1 MSNPDKDEIICR
13 IISDV
18 LTNYLNSPLDLGHV
32 KMLLAGAFFDICCQ
46 VECKDKGPDQI
57 AEYLIPRLSE
67 IERRYTK
74 EILEI
79 LKECYGELKL

>member
-1 MSNPDKDEIICR
+1 MSNPSKDEIICR

-18 LTNYLNSPLDLGHV
+18 ITNYLNSPLDLVHV

-57 AEYLIPRLSE
+57 AEHLIPKLSE
-67 IERRYTK
+67 LERRCNV
-74 EILEI
+74 ELLEI
-79 LKECYGELKL
+79 LRECYGESKL